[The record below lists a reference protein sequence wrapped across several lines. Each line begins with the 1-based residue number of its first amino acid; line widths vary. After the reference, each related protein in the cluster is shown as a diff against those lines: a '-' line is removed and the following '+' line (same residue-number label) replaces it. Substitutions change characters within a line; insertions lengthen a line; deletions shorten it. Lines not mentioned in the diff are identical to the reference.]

1 MKTASLEELEFCL
14 EQAAKVA
21 ADESA
26 DPRTKNG
33 AVVAQSH
40 AGVGRCRRYILGANR
55 YFTDRWSARVTDR
68 GTKLTYIEHAEREAI
83 YRAARE
89 GLSLAGATMYALWA
103 ACPEC
108 ARAIVGAGITRLVT
122 LKKTRELTPER
133 WLEPLRVA
141 DQMLADAGVAVEFY
155 AESLGVRI
163 MFDGEEVE
171 V

>member
-1 MKTASLEELEFCL
+1 MKIVCLEEFWLK
-14 EQAAKVA
+14 QAARIA

-40 AGVGRCRRYILGANR
+40 AGIGLGRQYIFGTNR
-55 YFTDRWSARVTDR
+55 YLTGRWSDRVTDR
-68 GTKLTYIEHAEREAI
+68 DTKLTYIEHAERDVI
-83 YRAARE
+83 YSAAQNGFR
-89 GLSLAGATMYALWA
+89 LAGGTMYAIWA